1 MRRRLGMVDRIWL
14 WRRLALIGG
23 IALVISGS
31 ALAIHVIKAP
41 PPPSARAAKGDKLPT
56 VREIPLTRQVKTVRV
71 AAADTPPTSPVDER
85 ELLEANQPPDSG
97 VSPPAAAPRVPRPIL
112 ADICA
117 RSGGYK
123 QFTRHGRSWH
133 CVYSRR

>member
-1 MRRRLGMVDRIWL
+1 MADRVWL
-14 WRRLALIGG
+14 WRLALIGG
-23 IALVISGS
+23 SALFISGS
-31 ALAIHVIKAP
+31 ALAIHAIKTA
-41 PPPSARAAKGDKLPT
+41 PPSARAAKGDKLPT

-97 VSPPAAAPRVPRPIL
+97 VSPPAAAPGVPRPIL

-117 RSGGYK
+117 RSGGTK
-123 QFTRHGRSWH
+123 QFTSHGRRWH

>member
-1 MRRRLGMVDRIWL
+1 MADRVWL
-14 WRRLALIGG
+14 WRLALIGG
-23 IALVISGS
+23 SALFISGS
-31 ALAIHVIKAP
+31 ALAIHAFKTA
-41 PPPSARAAKGDKLPT
+41 PPSARAAKGDKLPT

-117 RSGGYK
+117 RSGGIK
-123 QFTRHGRSWH
+123 QFTSHGRRWH